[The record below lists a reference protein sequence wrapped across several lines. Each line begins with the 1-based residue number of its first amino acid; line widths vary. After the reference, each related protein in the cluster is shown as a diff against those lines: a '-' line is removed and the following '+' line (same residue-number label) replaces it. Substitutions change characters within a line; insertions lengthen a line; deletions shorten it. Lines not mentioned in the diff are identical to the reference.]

1 MSFQK
6 TTVKQSLQ
14 VLNVDWKFCFHGFT
28 YCISR
33 DFAVFVH
40 FDLFFQSFQVLVYI
54 LQNVTN
60 FLRNEHFVYIF
71 DGEKTMP
78 IFRKIKFVC
87 KLMHFEHNNAENVAM
102 RR

>member
-1 MSFQK
+1 MSSQK

-14 VLNVDWKFCFHGFT
+14 LLNVDWKFCFRIFT

-40 FDLFFQSFQVLVYI
+40 FNLFFLSFQVLVYI

-60 FLRNEHFVYIF
+60 FLRNERFVYIF
-71 DGEKTMP
+71 DGKKTMP
-78 IFRKIKFVC
+78 VFGKIKFVC